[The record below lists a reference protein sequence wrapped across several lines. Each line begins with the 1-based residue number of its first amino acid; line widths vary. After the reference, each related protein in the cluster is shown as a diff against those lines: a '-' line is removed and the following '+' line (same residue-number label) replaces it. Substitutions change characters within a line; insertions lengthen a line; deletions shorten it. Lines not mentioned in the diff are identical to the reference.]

1 MTKENKQ
8 PNHLINEKSPYLL
21 QHAYNPV
28 DWYPW
33 CEEAFVK
40 AKSEDKPIFLSIG
53 YSTCHWCHVMER
65 ESFEDTEVAD
75 YLNAHFI
82 SIKVDKEE
90 RPDVDTIYMNVCQAM
105 NGHGG
110 WPLTILMTPEQK
122 PFYAGTYLPKH
133 SRGQMLGLMELLQA
147 INKMWQED
155 KERIQGTGD
164 SIVEQLRRASQNTE
178 SDEEPSKQLFGTA
191 YLAMKQSYDS
201 KYGGFGRAPKFPT
214 PHNLMFLL
222 RYAATYQDKKALA
235 MVEGTL
241 NGMFQGGI
249 YDHIG
254 GGFSRYSTDDQWLV
268 PHFEKMLYDNA
279 LLVLAYAEAY
289 QVTKNELY
297 AYVIQETLQYVMA
310 EMTDECGGFYCAQDA
325 DSEGEEGK
333 YYVFTPEEIKKVL
346 GEEDGTWFNETYQI
360 TKQGNFEGA
369 NIPNLIGR
377 AFDLN
382 EIKKKKESREKLY
395 QYRLGR
401 MKLHKD
407 DKILTSWNSLMI
419 MAFAKAYQVLGNEF
433 YLAAAKKAYAF
444 INQTMRDENN
454 RLYIRYREGHR
465 YGLGNLED
473 YAFFSLAQI
482 YLYEASFD
490 PAYLLGAVKDAKEM
504 IRLFWDKEAGGFY
517 FYGNDAEHL
526 IICPKEVYDGAIPSG
541 NSAAAYVV
549 AKLEKFTRDDEF
561 SDIARRQFKF
571 LAAEIGKYPSAYTFA
586 LSAMMIDLLE
596 GKEVVCVLRDELD
609 LDELQQLLMKY
620 FIPNTVVIPIES
632 HTEDGLKLVAPYI
645 GDYKRSAEESQFYVC
660 ENGSCQAPFSGIE
673 RLKEYF
679 EKDKF

>member
-1 MTKENKQ
+1 
-8 PNHLINEKSPYLL
+8 
-21 QHAYNPV
+21 A
-28 DWYPW
+28 
-33 CEEAFVK
+33 
-40 AKSEDKPIFLSIG
+40 EDKPIFLSIG

-65 ESFEDTEVAD
+65 ESFEDTEVAS

-82 SIKVDKEE
+82 AIKVDKEE

-147 INKMWQED
+147 ISKMWQED
-155 KERIQGTGD
+155 REKINNSGNRIT
-164 SIVEQLRRASQNTE
+164 EQLQRAAQNRKSE
-178 SDEEPSKQLFGTA
+178 EEPSKRLFGMA
-191 YLAMKQSYDS
+191 YSSMRRDYDS
-201 KYGGFGRAPKFPT
+201 TYGGFGSAPKFPT

-222 RYAATYQDKKALA
+222 RYATTYKDKMAMD

-241 NGMFQGGI
+241 NAMFRGGMN
-249 YDHIG
+249 DHIG
-254 GGFSRYSTDDQWLV
+254 GGFSRYSTDEKWLV

-279 LLVLAYAEAY
+279 LLVMAYAEAY
-289 QVTKNELY
+289 QVTKNEIY
-297 AYVIQETLQYVMA
+297 SYVIQETLQYVMA
-310 EMTDECGGFYCAQDA
+310 EMTDEGGGFYCAQDA

-333 YYVFTPEEIKKVL
+333 YYVFTPKEIKEVL
-346 GEEDGTWFNETYQI
+346 GEEDGEWFNAQYDI
-360 TKQGNFEGA
+360 TEKGNFEGA
-369 NIPNLIGR
+369 SIPNLIDR
-377 AFDLN
+377 PFILD
-382 EIKKKKESREKLY
+382 EIKKKKELREKLY

-401 MKLHKD
+401 TKLHKD

-419 MAFAKAYQVLGNEF
+419 MAFAKAYQVLGDEF

-444 INQTMRDENN
+444 INQTMRDEED
-454 RLYIRYREGHR
+454 RLYVRYRDGHR

-482 YLYEASFD
+482 CLYEATFD
-490 PAYLLGAVKDAKEM
+490 PTYLLGAVKDADDM
-504 IRLFWDKEAGGFY
+504 IRLFWDEQAGGFY
-517 FYGNDAEHL
+517 FYGTDAENL
-526 IICPKEVYDGAIPSG
+526 IMRPKEVYDGAIPSG

-549 AKLEKFTRDDEF
+549 AKLEKFTREDRFMDV
-561 SDIARRQFKF
+561 ARKQFRF
-571 LAAEIGKYPSAYTFA
+571 LAGEIGQYPSAYTFA
-586 LSAMMIDLLE
+586 LCAMMLDLLE
-596 GKEVVCVLRDELD
+596 GKEIVCVLKDELD

-632 HTEDGLKLVAPYI
+632 HSQEGLSLVAPFI
-645 GDYKRSAEESQFYVC
+645 KDYKKPVEKSQFYVC

-673 RLKEYF
+673 KLKEYF
-679 EKDKF
+679 SQIGES